1 MASPEWFAEDVV
13 ELTVIGVELDGAVRE
28 RDDDPVVAIA
38 AGRGISVPATGLFTA
53 DNRCLLPY
61 IGRQSLMM

>member
-28 RDDDPVVAIA
+28 RDDDPVVAMA
-38 AGRGISVPATGLFTA
+38 AAERARARGSGYLPVTV
-53 DNRCLLPY
+53 DNL
-61 IGRQSLMM
+61 